1 MGASTHAIVIS
12 SCLLGAS
19 CRYDGGSKPVLELAC
34 ARLADRLSSCG
45 WTVAPVCPEMDG
57 GLACPRPPAERWGDR
72 VITIEG
78 VDVTAAYR
86 TGALRTLDTARAIGA
101 HLAILKS
108 RSPSCGI
115 GSVYDGTFSGA
126 LTRRDGVTA
135 ELLKREGF
143 TVVDEKLVRFCE
155 PSFEHPVAI
164 VLGSGLGALA
174 DKVRP
179 VRRIPYEDIE
189 GFPAEAI
196 PVEGHRFE
204 VIVGSLE
211 GVPVVVYP
219 GRVHL
224 YQGYSALEVTSLV
237 RHAHRLGCRD
247 IVLTCASG
255 AVGDIEPGT
264 VGLITDQLNL
274 TGVNPLASA
283 ECVAAAEIDSPF
295 IAMADAYSSYLAEF
309 ARAAAADAGVKL
321 VEGVYAGLLGPTY
334 ETAAEVRALKILGAD
349 YVGMSTVCE
358 AITAHAL
365 GMEMLGL
372 TIVTNKAG
380 LSGNAHGEVLA
391 MADDTGEAACSVIMG
406 VLRNLGG
413 K

>member
-1 MGASTHAIVIS
+1 M
-12 SCLLGAS
+12 
-19 CRYDGGSKPVLELAC
+19 
-34 ARLADRLSSCG
+34 
-45 WTVAPVCPEMDG
+45 
-57 GLACPRPPAERWGDR
+57 
-72 VITIEG
+72 
-78 VDVTAAYR
+78 TAAYR

-101 HLAILKS
+101 YLAILKS

>member
-1 MGASTHAIVIS
+1 
-12 SCLLGAS
+12 
-19 CRYDGGSKPVLELAC
+19 
-34 ARLADRLSSCG
+34 
-45 WTVAPVCPEMDG
+45 MD
-57 GLACPRPPAERWGDR
+57 
-72 VITIEG
+72 
-78 VDVTAAYR
+78 
-86 TGALRTLDTARAIGA
+86 
-101 HLAILKS
+101 
-108 RSPSCGI
+108 
-115 GSVYDGTFSGA
+115 
-126 LTRRDGVTA
+126 
-135 ELLKREGF
+135 
-143 TVVDEKLVRFCE
+143 
-155 PSFEHPVAI
+155 
-164 VLGSGLGALA
+164 
-174 DKVRP
+174 
-179 VRRIPYEDIE
+179 
-189 GFPAEAI
+189 
-196 PVEGHRFE
+196 
-204 VIVGSLE
+204 
-211 GVPVVVYP
+211 
-219 GRVHL
+219 
-224 YQGYSALEVTSLV
+224 
-237 RHAHRLGCRD
+237 
-247 IVLTCASG
+247 
-255 AVGDIEPGT
+255 
-264 VGLITDQLNL
+264 
-274 TGVNPLASA
+274 PLASA